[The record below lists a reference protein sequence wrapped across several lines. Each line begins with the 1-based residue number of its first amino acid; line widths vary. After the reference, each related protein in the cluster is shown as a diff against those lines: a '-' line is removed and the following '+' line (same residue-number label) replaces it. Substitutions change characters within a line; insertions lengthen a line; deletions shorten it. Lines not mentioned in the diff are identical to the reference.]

1 MICMESLDLTSKLF
15 DLKIK
20 SKAPHQFYFM
30 SRVFQEHSHC
40 YDKIKKIR
48 KPKNFTKIY
57 LFLLPPL
64 PSQDG
69 GGGGGGCC
77 NPAPFPPTFFMAKNF
92 EFFFHRYMGYLDKEW
107 VNWPNGNLS
116 KNAKTA
122 QEKIR
127 KRGREELQQPPP
139 PPLLLRES

>member
-69 GGGGGGCC
+69 GGGGG
-77 NPAPFPPTFFMAKNF
+77 
-92 EFFFHRYMGYLDKEW
+92 L
-107 VNWPNGNLS
+107 L
-116 KNAKTA
+116 
-122 QEKIR
+122 
-127 KRGREELQQPPP
+127 QPPP
-139 PPLLLRES
+139 PSPQLFSWQKILNFFFIDTWGIWTKSG